1 MKTVRATVIKAN
13 MSATTKQ
20 IYEDGFNY
28 KADGIIEPPY
38 NIQELKQMA
47 EYSTILQQCIDAYK
61 TNILGFGLGV
71 EYTFDFNAENAPKEK
86 KKAAEKEW
94 TQLEEFARYM
104 NYDESAEVVLG
115 YVLEDREKTG
125 NGFVE
130 VLREGTGKPAGIEYL
145 DAQYLRVCKLSDPV
159 DVEFRYTENGQVKS
173 LQRKKRFRKYVQ
185 VINEKK
191 VFFKEY
197 GDPRILNCETGKYDD
212 ATPEPLQ
219 ATEVIHFKIGSGTY
233 GVPRWIGNIVN
244 MYGARKA
251 EELNYLYFKQGRHV
265 PAAITVEN
273 GMLSESSYEQLQEYM
288 NGIEGSD
295 NAHKF
300 LLLEVE
306 GIPKKDEL
314 SNDEEPANVKV
325 DIKSLA
331 EILQEDALFLEYD
344 EKTRNKIRSS
354 FRLPP
359 IYTGESQDY
368 NKATADT
375 ARKTTEEQVFQPERM
390 IITGKLN
397 TLFLPDL
404 DLWHVRLILNG
415 PDFRDPLEIA
425 KVLTPFIQAGAV
437 SPNDLRDLAGR
448 ILGKTLEEWPEE
460 EYHRPI
466 EAKPKAT
473 TSLLDTVLQK
483 SAGSQEELVHLLKD
497 VRDELEEI
505 SK

>member
-1 MKTVRATVIKAN
+1 MKTVRATVMKAN
-13 MSATTKQ
+13 VSETTKQ

-28 KADGIIEPPY
+28 EADDVIEPPY
-38 NIQELKQMA
+38 NITELKQIA

-61 TNILGFGLGV
+61 TNILGFGLGI
-71 EYTFDFNAENAPKEK
+71 EYVFDFNAENAPEEK
-86 KKAAEKEW
+86 KKTAEKEW
-94 TQLEEFARYM
+94 TRLEEFGRYM

-115 YVLEDREKTG
+115 YVIEDRERTG
-125 NGFVE
+125 NGFLE
-130 VLREGTGKPAGIEYL
+130 ILRNGTGQPAGIEYL
-145 DAQYLRVCKLSDPV
+145 DAQHMRICKIGDPV
-159 DVEFRYTENGQVKS
+159 EIDFKYTDHGQVKS
-173 LQRKKRFRKYVQ
+173 LKRMKRFRKYVQ
-185 VINEKK
+185 QVNTKK

-197 GDPRILNCETGKYDD
+197 GDPRTLNAATGEYSED
-212 ATPEPLQ
+212 TPSNLV
-219 ATEVIHFKIGSGTY
+219 ASEVIHFKIGSGTY

-359 IYTGESQDY
+359 IYTG
-368 NKATADT
+368 
-375 ARKTTEEQVFQPERM
+375 
-390 IITGKLN
+390 
-397 TLFLPDL
+397 
-404 DLWHVRLILNG
+404 
-415 PDFRDPLEIA
+415 
-425 KVLTPFIQAGAV
+425 
-437 SPNDLRDLAGR
+437 
-448 ILGKTLEEWPEE
+448 
-460 EYHRPI
+460 
-466 EAKPKAT
+466 
-473 TSLLDTVLQK
+473 
-483 SAGSQEELVHLLKD
+483 
-497 VRDELEEI
+497 
-505 SK
+505 

>member
-306 GIPKKDEL
+306 GIPKKDEI

-404 DLWHVRLILNG
+404 NLWHVRLILNG

-466 EAKPKAT
+466 EAKPKAS

-483 SAGSQEELVHLLKD
+483 SAGSQEDLIHLLKD

-505 SK
+505 RK

>member
-1 MKTVRATVIKAN
+1 MKTVRATVMKAN
-13 MSATTKQ
+13 VSETTKQ

-28 KADGIIEPPY
+28 KADDVIEPPY
-38 NIQELKQMA
+38 NIKELKQMA

-71 EYTFDFNAENAPKEK
+71 EYTFDFNAENAPEEK

-94 TQLEEFARYM
+94 TKLEEFARYM

-115 YVLEDREKTG
+115 YVIEDREKTG

-185 VINEKK
+185 QVNTKK

-197 GDPRILNCETGKYDD
+197 GDPRTMNAATGEYSED
-212 ATPEPLQ
+212 TPSNLV
-219 ATEVIHFKIGSGTY
+219 ASEVIHFKIGSGTY

-404 DLWHVRLILNG
+404 DLWHVQLILNG

-466 EAKPKAT
+466 EAKPKAS
-473 TSLLDTVLQK
+473 TSLLDTVFQK
-483 SAGSQEELVHLLKD
+483 SADSQNELVSILKD
-497 VRDELEEI
+497 LRDELEEI
-505 SK
+505 RK

>member
-1 MKTVRATVIKAN
+1 
-13 MSATTKQ
+13 
-20 IYEDGFNY
+20 
-28 KADGIIEPPY
+28 
-38 NIQELKQMA
+38 
-47 EYSTILQQCIDAYK
+47 
-61 TNILGFGLGV
+61 
-71 EYTFDFNAENAPKEK
+71 
-86 KKAAEKEW
+86 
-94 TQLEEFARYM
+94 M

-115 YVLEDREKTG
+115 YVIEDREKTG

-185 VINEKK
+185 QVNTKK

-197 GDPRILNCETGKYDD
+197 GDPRTLNAATGEYSED
-212 ATPEPLQ
+212 TPSNLV
-219 ATEVIHFKIGSGTY
+219 ASEVIHFKIGSGTY

-344 EKTRNKIRSS
+344 EKTRNKIR
-354 FRLPP
+354 
-359 IYTGESQDY
+359 
-368 NKATADT
+368 
-375 ARKTTEEQVFQPERM
+375 
-390 IITGKLN
+390 ITR
-397 TLFLPDL
+397 PQ
-404 DLWHVRLILNG
+404 
-415 PDFRDPLEIA
+415 
-425 KVLTPFIQAGAV
+425 LTPLVRQLKNRYF
-437 SPNDLRDLAGR
+437 S
-448 ILGKTLEEWPEE
+448 
-460 EYHRPI
+460 
-466 EAKPKAT
+466 
-473 TSLLDTVLQK
+473 QK
-483 SAGSQEELVHLLKD
+483 E
-497 VRDELEEI
+497 
-505 SK
+505 

>member
-1 MKTVRATVIKAN
+1 MKTVRATVMKAN
-13 MSATTKQ
+13 VSETTKQ
-20 IYEDGFNY
+20 IYDDGFNY
-28 KADGIIEPPY
+28 DADDVIEPPY
-38 NIQELKQMA
+38 NIKELKQMA

-61 TNILGFGLGV
+61 TNILGFGFGV
-71 EYTFDFNAENAPKEK
+71 EYAFDFNAEDVKPVK
-86 KKAAEKEW
+86 KKTAEKEW
-94 TQLEEFARYM
+94 TRLEEFTKYM
-104 NYDESAEVVLG
+104 NYDESADVILG
-115 YVLEDREKTG
+115 YVIEDREKTG

-145 DAQYLRVCKLSDPV
+145 DAQYIRVCKLGDS
-159 DVEFRYTENGQVKS
+159 VEIDFKYTDHGEVKTMK
-173 LQRKKRFRKYVQ
+173 RMKRFRKYVQ
-185 VINEKK
+185 QVNTKK

-306 GIPKKDEL
+306 GIPKKDEI

-466 EAKPKAT
+466 EAKPKAS
-473 TSLLDTVLQK
+473 TSLLDTVFQK
-483 SAGSQEELVHLLKD
+483 SAGTNNELISILKD
-497 VRDELEEI
+497 LRDELEEI
-505 SK
+505 RK